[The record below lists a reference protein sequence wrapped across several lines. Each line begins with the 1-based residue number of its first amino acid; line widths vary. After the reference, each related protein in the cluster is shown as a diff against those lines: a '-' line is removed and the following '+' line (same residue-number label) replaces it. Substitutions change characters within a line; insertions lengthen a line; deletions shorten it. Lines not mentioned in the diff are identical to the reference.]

1 MNVNIKCCS
10 QVRYIVNDYNKH
22 VWAWHVANKRGNGTE
37 MAYEKAYTDALAHTL
52 SMFRVEYGVDHRG
65 IIVEVMSDGIF

>member
-1 MNVNIKCCS
+1 MNGNIKCCS
-10 QVRYIVNDYNKH
+10 QVRYLVNDYNKH
-22 VWAWHVANKRGNGTE
+22 VEAWHDAHNRGNATD
-37 MAYEKAYTDALAHTL
+37 MVYETAYTDALAHTL